1 MCVSLRPSLSCLSCS
16 IWFTRLPAPHLCLRA
31 PSSLF
36 SLPSSLHLLLSPS
49 FSSFFPH
56 PSFFLWQIMQP
67 NQKAEFV
74 GLYSFA
80 SYRGSLNVQ
89 ITRNPEANSRH
100 GDPCEHQRS
109 PYKMACEHNAQCN
122 TLNSTHDIKWR
133 RLPGRGRKFKD
144 LLFF

>member
-1 MCVSLRPSLSCLSCS
+1 MHSLESGLVFSSPSSLRTTSRYVQVINLLYTSHSSAVPHTKERNQQTTHIMCVSLRPSLSCLSCS

-49 FSSFFPH
+49 FSSFFPP
-56 PSFFLWQIMQP
+56 PSFFLWQIMPP

-80 SYRGSLNVQ
+80 SY
-89 ITRNPEANSRH
+89 IPH
-100 GDPCEHQRS
+100 G
-109 PYKMACEHNAQCN
+109 
-122 TLNSTHDIKWR
+122 
-133 RLPGRGRKFKD
+133 
-144 LLFF
+144 